1 MANRIEERFE
11 QLRQKGEKGLITYIA
26 AGDPNT
32 ETTEKMVLAMEEAG
46 ADIVELGIP
55 YSDPLA
61 DGPVIQEASQR
72 ALKGGITLKKIFQTV
87 ANVRQHSQ
95 VPLALMTYVNPILQY
110 GVEAFVAKCEEVG
123 VDGLIIPD
131 LPQEETYLIRPALAG
146 SSVALIPLL
155 APTSTEDRIREIT
168 REARGFVYCVSV
180 IGVTGIRQEVS
191 ADIDGFISTI
201 RKYTDKPLGLGF
213 GISTPEQAKAMA
225 RLSDAVIVGSAIV
238 KIIGEKG
245 ASEEGIEAVKVFTA
259 QLKTALKDD
268 GN

>member
-1 MANRIEERFE
+1 MINRIEERFKD
-11 QLRQKGEKGLITYIA
+11 LRHKGEKGLITYIS

-32 ETTEKMVLAMEEAG
+32 ETTEKLVLAMEQAG
-46 ADIVELGIP
+46 ADIIELGIP

-72 ALKGGITLKKIFQTV
+72 ALKGGITLEKIFQTV
-87 ANVRQHSQ
+87 ADIRRHSQ

-110 GVEAFVAKCEEVG
+110 GVEAFIAKCEEVG

-131 LPQEETYLIRPALAG
+131 LPQEETHLIKPALAQ
-146 SSVALIPLL
+146 SPVALIPLL

-180 IGVTGIRQEVS
+180 TGVTGIRQEVS
-191 ADIDGFISTI
+191 NDLEGFMSII
-201 RKYTDKPLGLGF
+201 RKYTDQPLGLGF
-213 GISTPEQAKAMA
+213 GVSTPEQARAMA
-225 RLSDAVIVGSAIV
+225 RYSDAVIVGSAIV

-245 ASEEGIEAVKVFTA
+245 ASGECIEAVRDFTA
-259 QLKTALKDD
+259 QLKSALKDA